1 MKDAVKEGVKRV
13 GRESQ
18 LKLRYFIANKEL
30 ASVKADLH
38 LPLIVLTD
46 TFGSVLTIAMS
57 LQLNDVIIVK
67 KIKNKDFI

>member
-1 MKDAVKEGVKRV
+1 MKEGVKRV

-46 TFGSVLTIAMS
+46 TFG
-57 LQLNDVIIVK
+57 
-67 KIKNKDFI
+67 

>member
-1 MKDAVKEGVKRV
+1 MKEGVKRV

-57 LQLNDVIIVK
+57 LQLNDIIIVK
-67 KIKNKDFI
+67 K

>member
-46 TFGSVLTIAMS
+46 TFG
-57 LQLNDVIIVK
+57 
-67 KIKNKDFI
+67 

>member
-57 LQLNDVIIVK
+57 LQLNDIIIVK